1 MPPAKPPKDTSHQA
15 ELLGICGVN
24 PVNEAL
30 KGDASVLETLL
41 LARKPDD
48 DRVIAIEREA
58 RASRIP
64 VQHLDREALTELLG
78 HGYHQGVARRSRG
91 FPYADADVLLQRSAD
106 QLSPLLLLDS
116 IQDPQNLGAI
126 LRSGCFLGARGVILP
141 KDRAVAVTSA
151 VIKVAAGA
159 ASLLSIA
166 RVTNLV
172 RTLEAVKAAGLWVVG
187 LELQSRQSL
196 YDADL
201 TAPVALVVG
210 NEHKGLRPLV
220 REHCDLLLHLPA
232 HGTLQSLNAAS
243 AAAIALAEIQRQRA
257 MKNPTRR

>member
-1 MPPAKPPKDTSHQA
+1 MSPTKPPKNTSHQT
-15 ELLGICGVN
+15 ELLWICGIN
-24 PVNEAL
+24 PVREAL
-30 KGDASVLETLL
+30 KGDVSVLETLL
-41 LARKPDD
+41 LARNADD
-48 DRVIAIEREA
+48 DRAIALESEA
-58 RASRIP
+58 RSSRIP

-78 HGYHQGVARRSRG
+78 HGYHQGVALRSRG
-91 FPYADADVLLQRSAD
+91 FPYADADVFLERSAD

-159 ASLLSIA
+159 ASLLPIA

-187 LELQSRQSL
+187 LDLQSGQSL
-196 YDADL
+196 YAVDL

-220 REHCDLLLHLPA
+220 REHCDLLVHVPA
-232 HGTLQSLNAAS
+232 HGPLQSLNAAT

-257 MKNPTRR
+257 AKTPTRR

>member
-1 MPPAKPPKDTSHQA
+1 MSPTKPPKNTSQQP
-15 ELLGICGVN
+15 ELLWICGVN
-24 PVNEAL
+24 PVREAL
-30 KGDASVLETLL
+30 KGDVSVLETLL
-41 LARKPDD
+41 LARKADD
-48 DRVIAIEREA
+48 DFVTAIESEA
-58 RASRIP
+58 RAARIP

-78 HGYHQGVARRSRG
+78 HGHHQGVALRSRG
-91 FPYADADVLLQRSAD
+91 FPYADADVMLQRSAD

-126 LRSGCFLGARGVILP
+126 LRSGCFLGARGVIMP

-187 LELQSRQSL
+187 LDLQSGQSL
-196 YDADL
+196 YNADL
-201 TAPVALVVG
+201 SAPVALVVG

-220 REHCDLLLHLPA
+220 REHCDLLLRVPA
-232 HGTLQSLNAAS
+232 HGPLQSLNAAT
-243 AAAIALAEIQRQRA
+243 ATAIALAEIQRQRTA
-257 MKNPTRR
+257 KTTPRP